1 LALMK
6 VLVIDDEAD
15 IRTVAE
21 MSLSKVGGLE
31 VALAESGE
39 EGIALAESE
48 RPHAILLDSMM
59 PGLDGS
65 ATIERL
71 KADER
76 TREIPVV
83 FLTAK
88 LQPADRD
95 RYVELGARG
104 VIAKPFNPMTLPDE
118 LKAALGA
125 ESQG

>member
-1 LALMK
+1 MR

-21 MSLSKVGGLE
+21 MSLSKVGGME
-31 VALAESGE
+31 VATSESGE
-39 EGIALAESE
+39 EGLALAEGD
-48 RPHAILLDSMM
+48 PPDAILLDSMM
-59 PGLDGS
+59 PGLDGP

-88 LQPADRD
+88 LQPADRE
-95 RYVELGARG
+95 RYLELGARG
-104 VIAKPFNPMTLPDE
+104 VIAKPFDPMTLPDE
-118 LKAALGA
+118 LRSALGA
-125 ESQG
+125 SPGG